1 MEEEAAELLRN
12 LVLAGVLL
20 GTAAVM
26 WLAWRG
32 RAPVVQTQETA
43 AAPVVVKQPA
53 NLAKHTFDPANPPAE
68 MPPLSA
74 GEAAQ
79 CVSDFLSN
87 ATVSGQTRRL
97 DPTHARVTIT
107 QIHVTLQLNVD
118 IWTPIG
124 ASQRVM
130 DHEEGHRQISEY
142 YYQTAD
148 QLAARIASTYM
159 GKQIDVS
166 GPDPGS
172 AASEALQQAGS
183 EITAEYN
190 KELNPNPTQLLY
202 DSITDH
208 ARNGVVAQEAVDHA
222 LKNGAVEAA
231 QPAEA
236 DPAGAVSAGKP

>member
-1 MEEEAAELLRN
+1 MRN

-26 WLAWRG
+26 WMAWRG
-32 RAPVVQTQETA
+32 RSPVAETREM
-43 AAPVVVKQPA
+43 AAPVVVRQPA
-53 NLAKHTFDPANPPAE
+53 NIAKRTFDPANPPAD

-87 ATVSGQTRRL
+87 ATVSGQTRRT
-97 DPTHARVTIT
+97 DPTHATVTIT
-107 QIHVTLQLNVD
+107 QIHMTLQLNVN

-124 ASQRVM
+124 ASQQVM
-130 DHEEGHRQISEY
+130 EHEEGHRQISEY

-159 GKQIDVS
+159 GKQIEVS
-166 GPDPGS
+166 GEDSGS
-172 AASEALQQAGS
+172 AASEALQQAGA
-183 EITAEYN
+183 EITGEYN

-208 ARNGVVAQEAVDHA
+208 ARNGVVAQDAVDHA
-222 LKNGAVEAA
+222 LKNASVEAV
-231 QPAEA
+231 QPIGA
-236 DPAGAVSAGKP
+236 DPTQNR